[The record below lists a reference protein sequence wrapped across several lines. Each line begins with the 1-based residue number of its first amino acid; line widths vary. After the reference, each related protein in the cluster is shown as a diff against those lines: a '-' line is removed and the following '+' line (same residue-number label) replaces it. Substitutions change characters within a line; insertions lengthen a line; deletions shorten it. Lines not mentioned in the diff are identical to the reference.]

1 MEGFG
6 VPGFDN
12 VAQAV
17 RKKRSSASRRPRP
30 DSSTPPSDNVSK
42 VSSDENNGYEANFRR
57 KEFNLNTLSARVPS
71 ANKAEGETSYKRLK
85 KDGGSFGEVDGYY
98 KNGSY
103 KGSSEHGR
111 NKLDLK
117 RCSEGVL
124 APANWKSTGKVEEH
138 SQSRSDKLEN
148 DMVNGNNDERRPS
161 DGIGNENKLRKVK
174 LKVGGVTRT
183 LHAKS
188 SADGAS
194 GGEPSIKLSRSLEA
208 PRPRPKLILQDNSD
222 DDESPPSPKGIG
234 LQGVRW
240 KDFSCEGFGQVKEES
255 SKKKMVEE
263 SEGVRKSKRPPKR
276 RVLDGEF
283 DDGEEDEEIRYL
295 EKLRMSKASMDS
307 GADCDDDEEKGSKKH
322 RKISRV
328 SKIRMVN
335 EDYKDD
341 VEYASSRSGKKKS
354 RSDRG
359 SDDAEYVEELVSDE
373 DPDVKRKKLK
383 KDTDD
388 LVMEGK
394 KEMTLTTRQRALQS
408 GKDISSAS
416 GTSLIE
422 FPNGLPPAPP
432 RKNKEKLSEVEQ
444 QLKKAEAAQRRRL
457 QVEKAA
463 RESEA
468 EAVRKILGQ
477 DSSRKKREDKLKK
490 RRDEIAQEKAD
501 NAITLPPNTIRWTSN
516 PSGTTVTFSQE
527 IGLPSLFSSKPIS
540 YPPPREKCA
549 GPSCTNAYRYR
560 DSKTKLPFC
569 SLECYRAVQELMQ

>member
-12 VAQAV
+12 VAHAV

-30 DSSTPPSDNVSK
+30 DSSTPPSDNISK
-42 VSSDENNGYEANFRR
+42 VSSDENNGYDANFRR
-57 KEFNLNTLSARVPS
+57 KEFNLNTLSSRVPS
-71 ANKAEGETSYKRLK
+71 VNKAEGETSYKRLK

-98 KNGSY
+98 KNGSS
-103 KGSSEHGR
+103 KGSSEHVR
-111 NKLDLK
+111 SKSDLK

-124 APANWKSTGKVEEH
+124 APANWKSKGKVEEY
-138 SQSRSDKLEN
+138 SQSQSDKLEN
-148 DMVNGNNDERRPS
+148 VMVNGNNDERRPS

-188 SADGAS
+188 SADGAA
-194 GGEPSIKLSRSLEA
+194 GGEPSMKLSCSLEA
-208 PRPRPKLILQDNSD
+208 PHPRPKLILQDNSD
-222 DDESPPSPKGIG
+222 DDESPRSPKGTG

-255 SKKKMVEE
+255 SKKKMLEE
-263 SEGVRKSKRPPKR
+263 ERVRKTKRAPR
-276 RVLDGEF
+276 CRVLDGDF

-307 GADCDDDEEKGSKKH
+307 AADCDDDVKEGSKKH

-341 VEYASSRSGKKKS
+341 AEDASSRSGKKKS

-359 SDDAEYVEELVSDE
+359 SDDAENVEELVSDE
-373 DPDVKRKKLK
+373 DPNVKRKKLK
-383 KDTDD
+383 KDSAD

-408 GKDISSAS
+408 GKDISSAA

-468 EAVRKILGQ
+468 EAIRKILGQ

-501 NAITLPPNTIRWTSN
+501 NAITLPPNTIRWTST
-516 PSGTTVTFSQE
+516 PAGTTVTFSQE
-527 IGLPSLFSSKPIS
+527 TGLPSLFRSKPIS
-540 YPPPREKCA
+540 YPQPREKCA
-549 GPSCTNAYRYR
+549 GPSCTSAYRYR
-560 DSKTKLPFC
+560 DSKTKLPLC